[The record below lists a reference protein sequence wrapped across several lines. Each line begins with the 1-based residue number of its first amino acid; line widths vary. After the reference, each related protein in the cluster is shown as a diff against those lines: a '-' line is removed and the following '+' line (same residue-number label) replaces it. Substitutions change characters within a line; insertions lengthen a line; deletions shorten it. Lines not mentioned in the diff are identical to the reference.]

1 MAYLISILDKSYI
14 PEGGNAAQALRD
26 SVALAQR
33 AEQLGYHRYWF
44 AEHHAAPQ
52 LASPAPEVLAAFVL
66 AQTQRI
72 RVGTGGVML
81 RHYAPYKVA
90 EVFNLLA
97 NLAPDRVDLGVGK
110 APGGLLASTRALAY
124 GRAEGTLDFTE
135 QLTDLEGFLS
145 DTLPAAHRHADAV
158 ATPRPERGPQRFLLG
173 ASPESAELA
182 ARLGW
187 RFVYAGHFDGD
198 HAHIERAFD
207 AYRRASTLSPL
218 LAVVAFAANT
228 AEAATRHVSALRVY
242 KLHLGPG
249 QTVNLGSPEQAAE
262 YARQAGVAEYRLEET
277 RPSVLSGDA
286 DYVRGQ
292 LDLLH
297 RRFGVEEFVLD
308 APVADVQARLT
319 SLQLLAPTAPPARV
333 AHAALAGSRDRA
345 AAHPRDS
352 APAVP

>member
-1 MAYLISILDKSYI
+1 MPYHLSILDKSLI

-26 SVALAQR
+26 SIALAQQ
-33 AEQLGYHRYWF
+33 AERLGYHRYWF

-66 AQTQRI
+66 AQTSRI

-97 NLAPDRVDLGVGK
+97 NLAPGRVDLGVGK

-124 GRAEGTLDFTE
+124 GRDGTWDFTE

-145 DTLPAAHRHADAV
+145 GSLPQDHRHADAA
-158 ATPRPERGPQRFLLG
+158 ATPRPAQPPQRFLLG

-187 RFVYAGHFDGD
+187 HFVYAGHFDGD

-207 AYRRASTLSPL
+207 AYRRNSPLAPL
-218 LAVVAFAANT
+218 LAVIAFAARSSE
-228 AEAATRHVSALRVY
+228 EAARQVSALRLY

-249 QTVNLGSPEQAAE
+249 QTVNLPSPELAAE
-262 YARQAGVAEYRLEET
+262 YARQAGVSDYHIEET
-277 RPSVLSGDA
+277 RPSVLSGDG
-286 DYVRGQ
+286 DHVRGQ

-308 APVADVQARLT
+308 APVADHQARLA
-319 SLQLLAPTAPPARV
+319 SLELLAPAP
-333 AHAALAGSRDRA
+333 RA
-345 AAHPRDS
+345 AA
-352 APAVP
+352 AA

>member
-1 MAYLISILDKSYI
+1 MAYLISILDKSHI
-14 PEGGNAAQALRD
+14 PEGGSAAQALRG
-26 SVALAQR
+26 SVALAQQ
-33 AEQLGYHRYWF
+33 AERLGYHRYWF

-66 AQTQRI
+66 AQTRRI

-97 NLAPDRVDLGVGK
+97 SLAPGRVDLGVGK
-110 APGGLLASTRALAY
+110 APGGGLASTRALAH
-124 GRAEGTLDFTE
+124 GRTAAPDFIE

-145 DTLPAAHRHADAV
+145 GSLPPGHRHAEAV
-158 ATPRPERGPQRFLLG
+158 ATPIPEHGPRRFLLG

-198 HAHIERAFD
+198 PAHIERAFD
-207 AYRRASTLSPL
+207 AYRRTSTRPPL
-218 LAVVAFAANT
+218 LAVVAFAADT

-262 YARQAGVAEYRLEET
+262 YARQAGVTDYRLEET

-297 RRFGVEEFVLD
+297 HRFGVQEFVLD
-308 APVADVQARLT
+308 APVADVQARLN
-319 SLQLLAPTAPPARV
+319 SLRLLAPTAQV
-333 AHAALAGSRDRA
+333 A
-345 AAHPRDS
+345 AAPEATCRGNADPAHLPHADNE
-352 APAVP
+352 PAVR

>member
-1 MAYLISILDKSYI
+1 MPYQLSILDKSYI
-14 PEGGNAAQALRD
+14 PEGGSAAQALRD
-26 SVALAQR
+26 SVALAQQ
-33 AEQLGYHRYWF
+33 AERLGYHRYWF
-44 AEHHAAPQ
+44 AEHHATPQ
-52 LASPAPEVLAAFVL
+52 LASPAPEVLAAYVL
-66 AQTQRI
+66 AQTSRI

-110 APGGLLASTRALAY
+110 APGGLLASTRALAH
-124 GRAEGTLDFTE
+124 GRERPLDFTE
-135 QLTDLEGFLS
+135 QLLDLDGFLS
-145 DTLPAAHRHADAV
+145 GSLPDGHRHADAS
-158 ATPRPERGPQRFLLG
+158 ATPLPAPGQGAQRLLLG

-198 HAHIERAFD
+198 HAHIERAFE
-207 AYRRASTLSPL
+207 AYRRASTLAPL
-218 LAVVAFAANT
+218 LAVIAFAARSS
-228 AEAATRHVSALRVY
+228 EEATRQVSALRLY

-262 YARQAGVAEYRLEET
+262 YARQAGVSDYRIEET
-277 RPSVLSGDA
+277 RPGVLSGDA
-286 DYVRGQ
+286 EYVRGQ

-308 APVADVQARLT
+308 APVADPQARRI
-319 SLQLLAPTAPPARV
+319 SLELLAPAPRAV
-333 AHAALAGSRDRA
+333 EAA
-345 AAHPRDS
+345 
-352 APAVP
+352 